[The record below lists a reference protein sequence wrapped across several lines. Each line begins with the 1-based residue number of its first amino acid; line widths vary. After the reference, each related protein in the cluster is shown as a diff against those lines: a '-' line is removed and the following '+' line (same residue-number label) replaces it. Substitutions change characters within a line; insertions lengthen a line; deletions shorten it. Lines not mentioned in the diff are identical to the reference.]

1 MYSACIIFISFT
13 SILKGSFPYE
23 SWNGGKDVSISR
35 EMWEKYNLT
44 KNPNQPNTFWKYE
57 YWGIGESFLFTGE
70 KKLILC
76 MIYFGWRGV
85 IVPEKVGPS
94 WDVCLCSAS
103 AWADADSLVKWWKW
117 DGNNGHNSRTHHTP
131 HTTHSTQALTSPGIT
146 RG

>member
-1 MYSACIIFISFT
+1 MYSACNIHFLYYYFER
-13 SILKGSFPYE
+13 F
-23 SWNGGKDVSISR
+23 VSIWKLEWR
-35 EMWEKYNLT
+35 ERRFNFERDVREIQSDKEPKPTEHILEIWIL
-44 KNPNQPNTFWKYE
+44 
-57 YWGIGESFLFTGE
+57 GRGESFLFTGE

-131 HTTHSTQALTSPGIT
+131 HTTHSTQALTRPGIT